1 MRWPV
6 PRRATGDHGAS
17 SARVHGVL
25 CCCNG
30 DFAGCS
36 SFFPIVLI
44 DGAVIFG
51 GVELTL
57 EIPEENPYNRN
68 IICEF

>member
-6 PRRATGDHGAS
+6 PRRATGDHGIS

-36 SFFPIVLI
+36 LFVPIVLI
-44 DGAVIFG
+44 NSAVMFDD
-51 GVELTL
+51 VELTL
-57 EIPEENPYNRN
+57 EIPSENPYNRK
-68 IICEF
+68 IICEY